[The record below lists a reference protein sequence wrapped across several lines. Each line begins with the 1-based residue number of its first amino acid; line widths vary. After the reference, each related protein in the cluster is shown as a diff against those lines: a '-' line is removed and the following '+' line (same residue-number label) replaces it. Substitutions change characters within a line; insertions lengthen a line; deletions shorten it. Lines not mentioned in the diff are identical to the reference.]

1 MKPFLSGLSVTALV
15 LLALSACVDSIAGN
29 PEKVTA
35 DYIEAIQKNDADA
48 FFRLNHITA
57 RRLKYLA
64 FGTDAEDKEALKL
77 QVKLWKEWWRNTESE
92 YDVTHRWNDRAL
104 FPPGAETTVGKAYLY
119 KSVGSDHINSEY
131 LKGLKT
137 LVPVQVKYAETSL
150 IFEGKKVASAR
161 FDCILGK
168 IRSGKNVRIYSHD
181 ERWYVASCLIDSD
194 SVKYKN

>member
-1 MKPFLSGLSVTALV
+1 MKQFLSISVVALI
-15 LLALSACVDSIAGN
+15 LLMLSACVESIAGN
-29 PEKVTA
+29 PEQVTA
-35 DYIEAIQKNDADA
+35 DYIQAIQTDDADT
-48 FFRLNHITA
+48 FFGLNHITA

-77 QVKLWKEWWRNTESE
+77 QVKLWKEWWRVSESD

-104 FPPGAETTVGKAYLY
+104 FPPGAETTIGKAYQY
-119 KSVGSDHINSEY
+119 KSVGSDRINSEY

-137 LVPVQVKYAETSL
+137 IVPVDVKYADKSL

-181 ERWYVASCLIDSD
+181 EQWYVASCLIDSD
-194 SVKYKN
+194 TVKYKN